1 MNTESTINK
10 VQFMKLKEE
19 LSFYLNLH
27 NEKCACC
34 KKDMSINAL
43 PEEEFDE
50 FPSRDM
56 GYDSD
61 GEWFCPE
68 CISQYKEPCA
78 ECKCTLTIDT
88 PIMCYMNAKEGDATL
103 CSECYWKCEYYE
115 DDENE
120 DNEDEINDF
129 IECHKKDCD
138 EEEED
143 EEVPYCYA
151 DGKYSA
157 PIPCG
162 CCQPCRVPESDDEEE
177 EEEEEDE
184 YTYYNYGVQKNGAF
198 LVAGGGLGNGNACAT
213 IEKKDGK
220 YYYCEYGKYPRQ
232 SCEGNT
238 LIWVE
243 KSPNWEKDKTGSF
256 NIHHT

>member
-1 MNTESTINK
+1 
-10 VQFMKLKEE
+10 MKLKEE

-143 EEVPYCYA
+143 E
-151 DGKYSA
+151 
-157 PIPCG
+157 
-162 CCQPCRVPESDDEEE
+162 
-177 EEEEEDE
+177 

>member
-1 MNTESTINK
+1 LICIAFNQLAKMNTESTINK
-10 VQFMKLKEE
+10 VLFMKLKEE

-129 IECHKKDCD
+129 IECHKKDC
-138 EEEED
+138 E
-143 EEVPYCYA
+143 
-151 DGKYSA
+151 
-157 PIPCG
+157 
-162 CCQPCRVPESDDEEE
+162 EEE

-198 LVAGGGLGNGNACAT
+198 LVAGGGLMNGNACAT

>member
-1 MNTESTINK
+1 
-10 VQFMKLKEE
+10 MKLKEE

-143 EEVPYCYA
+143 E
-151 DGKYSA
+151 
-157 PIPCG
+157 
-162 CCQPCRVPESDDEEE
+162 
-177 EEEEEDE
+177 

-198 LVAGGGLGNGNACAT
+198 LVAGGGLMNGNACAT